1 MFVYSFNN
9 VFLQHTWFLA
19 NDMQLHIISLLP
31 VVVLLINR
39 RNGLRIA
46 GALIA
51 TSAFL
56 GAIKV
61 YVERFPP
68 DTVITSKT

>member
-1 MFVYSFNN
+1 
-9 VFLQHTWFLA
+9 
-19 NDMQLHIISLLP
+19 MQLHVISLLP

-39 RNGLRIA
+39 RNGLRLA

-61 YVERFPP
+61 YLERFPP
-68 DTVITSKT
+68 DTVITSKTYVFTILFYFLKVELCIFLK